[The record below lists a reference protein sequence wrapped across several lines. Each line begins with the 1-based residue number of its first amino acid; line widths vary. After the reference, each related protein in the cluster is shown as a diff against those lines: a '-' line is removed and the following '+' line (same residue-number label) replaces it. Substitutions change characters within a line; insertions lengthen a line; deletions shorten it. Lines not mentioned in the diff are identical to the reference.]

1 MAESETPKAVPVPAL
16 VPDKTL
22 EGSAS
27 TAALVGDKYLLRC
40 SFCDKSQADV
50 RKLIAGPNV
59 YICDQCVDLCEEVI
73 SEQDDVRN
81 PDGTPMSF
89 IDRVTTDLKK
99 AILEQAGLAGVNDL
113 TMRFVRYD
121 DGKGDVKVEGIIMN
135 RKDMST
141 ALMFDRKH
149 PKFKGYWILVN
160 CGSLF
165 KDSFYRNSVRD
176 VAYDIARLAKE
187 LKYAP

>member
-1 MAESETPKAVPVPAL
+1 MAESETPKAVPAL

-59 YICDQCVDLCEEVI
+59 YICNQCVDLCGEVI

-99 AILEQAGLAGVNDL
+99 AILEEAVLHGINDL

-121 DGKGDVKVEGIIMN
+121 TGKDKTVEEGMVFQ
-135 RKDMST
+135 RKDKST
-141 ALMFDRKH
+141 VILFSGKH
-149 PKFKGYWILVN
+149 PKFEAYWHLIRFGN
-160 CGSLF
+160 LF
-165 KDSFYRNSVRD
+165 KDNIYRQAVND
-176 VAYDIARLAKE
+176 VAEDLTKLVKE
-187 LKYAP
+187 LRYAP